1 MIKFN
6 NEKVLLLQQ
15 LIIQETGGS
24 LGVRDVNL
32 LNSAIESCYQTFDK
46 KELYPTKEEKCAKL
60 CFSLISN
67 HAFLDGNK
75 RVGVLVMLS
84 FLAINGVSLSYI
96 DEELIDIGLDLA
108 SGKMEYEDLLE
119 WIHCHKVEH

>member
-75 RVGVLVMLS
+75 RIGILVMLC
-84 FLAINGVSLSYI
+84 FAEINQIPLTYTQN
-96 DEELIDIGLDLA
+96 ELIRLGLSVAQGLFR
-108 SGKMEYEDLLE
+108 YEDILN
-119 WIHCHKVEH
+119 WIINHKK

>member
-75 RVGVLVMLS
+75 RIGILVMLC
-84 FLAINGVSLSYI
+84 FAEINKIPLTYTQN
-96 DEELIDIGLDLA
+96 ELIQLGLSVAQGLFR
-108 SGKMEYEDLLE
+108 YEDILN
-119 WIHCHKVEH
+119 WIINHKK